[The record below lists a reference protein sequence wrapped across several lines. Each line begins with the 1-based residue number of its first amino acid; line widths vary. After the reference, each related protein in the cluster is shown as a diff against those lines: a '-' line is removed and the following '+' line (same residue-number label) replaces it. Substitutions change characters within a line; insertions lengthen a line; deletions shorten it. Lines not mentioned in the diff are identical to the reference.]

1 MPASLK
7 WLGVLFAA
15 AVLAAMAAGAIMFAE
30 SRKRTRIMADQVS
43 GGSNRAG
50 REAMATYG
58 CGSCH
63 VIPGIAGAT
72 GQVGPDLGK
81 VAVRATIAGKFPND
95 PAIMARWLRHPK
107 AMIPGSGMPEQGVTE
122 RDARDMAAYLYTL
135 K

>member
-15 AVLAAMAAGAIMFAE
+15 AVLTAMAAGGIMFAQ

-43 GGSNRAG
+43 GGSSRAG
-50 REAMATYG
+50 REAMAAYG

-72 GQVGPDLGK
+72 GRVGPDLGN

-95 PAIMARWLRHPK
+95 PAIMAHWLRHPQ
-107 AMIPGSGMPEQGVTE
+107 AMIPGSNMPEQGVNE
-122 RDARDMAAYLYTL
+122 RDARDMTAYLYTL